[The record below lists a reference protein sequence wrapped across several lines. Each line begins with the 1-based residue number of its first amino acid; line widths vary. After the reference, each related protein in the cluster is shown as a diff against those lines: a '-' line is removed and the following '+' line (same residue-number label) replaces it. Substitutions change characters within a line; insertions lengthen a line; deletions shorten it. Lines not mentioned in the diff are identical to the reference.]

1 MCIRDRLEGITH
13 DTVIKLAKK
22 RGITVHKRDIHPS
35 EMPHFEGCFVVGT
48 AAEVTPVREID
59 GIDYVVG
66 DVIKALASDYDD
78 CVRGKISI

>member
-1 MCIRDRLEGITH
+1 M
-13 DTVIKLAKK
+13 VSQ
-22 RGITVHKRDIHPS
+22 S